1 MWRMTESDME
11 FPSEIVDGIRELHSS
26 AKAAVQQLSAEA
38 EEVARTE
45 RVWADLERFLA
56 KGWALHVLD
65 LVEKEAPR
73 LRKMRAENNPAVP
86 LIQKAYRLAKEESE
100 AIVRRYP
107 ALLEEACRT
116 AGLVLDSHSRH
127 PRYSFD
133 RGFFRL
139 EIDEKKR
146 TARLSDHEGRLA
158 EHPADVQAVV
168 ETVRREH
175 QRIFGRAFNGPKF
188 LKTLRAQYKAVL
200 NKEQQ
205 ADGASVPIRRITR
218 RLGKNVKGF
227 RTDEFLVDLSRL
239 AEKGPFDID
248 GRRLDLQQTKDTNQG
263 MLLLGAAARGYI
275 GFIVFKEV

>member
-1 MWRMTESDME
+1 ME

-26 AKAAVQQLSAEA
+26 VKVTLQQLSAEA
-38 EEVARTE
+38 EEVTRTE
-45 RVWADLERFLA
+45 RVWADLERFVA

-65 LVEKEAPR
+65 LVEEEAPR
-73 LRKMRAENNPAVP
+73 LRRMRADNNPAVP
-86 LIQKAYRLAKEESE
+86 LIEKAYSLAKEESG
-100 AIVRRYP
+100 VTLRRYP

-116 AGLVLDSHSRH
+116 GGLVIDSDSRH
-127 PRYSFD
+127 PRYSFQ

-146 TARLSDHEGRLA
+146 RARLSDHEGRLA

-168 ETVRREH
+168 ETVQREH
-175 QRIFGRAFNGPKF
+175 QRVFGRAFNGPKF
-188 LKTLRAQYKAVL
+188 LKTLRRHYNAVL

-239 AEKGPFDID
+239 AENGPFDID

-263 MLLLGAAARGYI
+263 MLLHGATARGYI